1 MIGQLQV
8 WIVIEE
14 FVTDVFVQHT
24 FQIGKLLK
32 LASRDAGGIEL
43 RIYVFDASIAFDI
56 IFYLLV
62 PKITDVSPLV
72 IVHFAKRVQPGG
84 VASSRSNV
92 SDASII
98 IFWKRWSSCLI
109 QTNRN
114 FLAFLL
120 S

>member
-43 RIYVFDASIAFDI
+43 RIYVFDASIAFHI

-92 SDASII
+92 II

-109 QTNRN
+109 QTN